1 MSTAKPTFSIGDRVR
16 LKSQEDRDQYTA
28 MTHGIVVHYRG
39 RHAKRNPRVRWASG
53 WGITSKAESLELL
66 PPDDIY
72 ASEPPPPL
80 CDIDLPPLVAS

>member
-1 MSTAKPTFSIGDRVR
+1 MSTAKPTFNIGDRVR
-16 LKSQEDRDQYTA
+16 LKSQKDRDQYTA
-28 MTHGIVVHYRG
+28 MTHGIVVYYRG
-39 RHAKRNPRVRWASG
+39 RHAKRNPRVRWASR

-80 CDIDLPPLVAS
+80 CDIDHKHID